1 MKILLIE
8 DDPLLGENLKDFL
21 EQNGCEVKW
30 IDDERDLL
38 DPAIGMVYDI
48 VILDLMLRFSRGE
61 DILREMRNKNVSTP
75 IIILTAKNTLLDK
88 ETCFNLGADDY
99 ITKPF
104 EPKELM
110 LRIKALL
117 RRVQGQEKIRVG
129 EAEIDGNSMTVKYM
143 GREFKLSKTS
153 WELLNLLLKNRGKVV
168 STDTILNCV
177 WGDKPV
183 GNEVVR
189 AYIKELR
196 KILPPGSIETYK
208 GVGYKLV

>member
-48 VILDLMLRFSRGE
+48 VILDLMLRYSRGE

>member
-8 DDPLLGENLKDFL
+8 DDPLLGENLKEFL
-21 EQNGCEVKW
+21 EQTGCAVKW
-30 IDDERDLL
+30 VQDESEIA
-38 DPAIGMVYDI
+38 DPSVVMAYDI
-48 VILDLMLRFSRGE
+48 VILDLMLRYSRGE
-61 DILREMRNKNVSTP
+61 DLLKEIRNRGIRTP
-75 IIILTAKNTLLDK
+75 VIILTAKNSLLDK

-104 EPKELM
+104 EPKELV
-110 LRIKALL
+110 LRIKAVF
-117 RRVQGQEKIRVG
+117 RRMRGEEKVMVG
-129 EAEIDGNSMTVKYM
+129 MAEVDPESMTVRYEGK
-143 GREFKLSKTS
+143 EFKLSRTS
-153 WELLNLLLKNRGKVV
+153 WELLSLLLRNRGKVV
-168 STDTILNCV
+168 STETILNCV

-208 GVGYKLV
+208 GIGYKLV